1 LTCLETVHQRPCM
14 MREIKTWLSDSWVGN
29 NSVVDHRSRRQSSLH
44 CVIVS
49 TDVMSDHIG
58 RRDASRGGGCSKTS
72 AYTGQFG
79 CASMIWSILSVATL
93 RHRLASHLLHPESSC
108 GLDAMRQQRAETA
121 SQLWAIYLFIMKF
134 VQLGT
139 QIKTRCEK
147 KKIYKNTQKVHYE
160 VHKNH
165 IIKSTSDS
173 QNSEI
178 WPSWNFTLNSSSIRF
193 ILSRS
198 GAITEFCGSRVRG

>member
-1 LTCLETVHQRPCM
+1 MGVL
-14 MREIKTWLSDSWVGN
+14 I
-29 NSVVDHRSRRQSSLH
+29 
-44 CVIVS
+44 S
-49 TDVMSDHIG
+49 TRNRTILW
-58 RRDASRGGGCSKTS
+58 GGGSPS
-72 AYTGQFG
+72 GNVQLY
-79 CASMIWSILSVATL
+79 
-93 RHRLASHLLHPESSC
+93 HLF
-108 GLDAMRQQRAETA
+108 
-121 SQLWAIYLFIMKF
+121 ILFIMKF

-178 WPSWNFTLNSSSIRF
+178 
-193 ILSRS
+193 
-198 GAITEFCGSRVRG
+198 

>member
-1 LTCLETVHQRPCM
+1 MSSPGW
-14 MREIKTWLSDSWVGN
+14 KTKSSKICRLQDRQLRSAAQN
-29 NSVVDHRSRRQSSLH
+29 NSSTHDHAIAIPCRTKGLFAAHELYWTPHLNQRFSNWGPRTKGGPRRKVRKV
-44 CVIVS
+44 VIVC
-49 TDVMSDHIG
+49 TV
-58 RRDASRGGGCSKTS
+58 
-72 AYTGQFG
+72 FNN
-79 CASMIWSILSVATL
+79 L
-93 RHRLASHLLHPESSC
+93 RP
-108 GLDAMRQQRAETA
+108 
-121 SQLWAIYLFIMKF
+121 IFIYYLFIMKF

-178 WPSWNFTLNSSSIRF
+178 WPLWNFTLNSSLIR
-193 ILSRS
+193 SN
-198 GAITEFCGSRVRG
+198 